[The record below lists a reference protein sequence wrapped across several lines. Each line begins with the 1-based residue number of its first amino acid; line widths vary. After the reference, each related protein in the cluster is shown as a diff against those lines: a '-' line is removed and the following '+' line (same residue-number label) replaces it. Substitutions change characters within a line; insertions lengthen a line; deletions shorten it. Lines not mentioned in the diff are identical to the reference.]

1 MTNNIQQIREQLQE
15 LYIAMGQDQ
24 LAQKAK
30 DSFKHSQT
38 QLSKTLGKLFRI
50 FKNRITRE

>member
-15 LYIAMGQDQ
+15 LYISMGQEQ

-30 DSFKHSQT
+30 ELFKQSQA
-38 QLSKTLGKLFRI
+38 QLSKTLGIEF
-50 FKNRITRE
+50 